1 MTYFHFD
8 FDPVDH
14 FAVGTLGQPGQRV
27 FVLQA
32 GQGDEYV
39 SLVCEKE
46 QMAALGEGLLSM
58 LDQIDDPPEPKVP
71 GGVMGSG
78 FGLVEPVIPAWRI
91 AQIGVGYDPDTAR
104 IVIVLQEM
112 IDESEDAEL
121 GRLTVSGKH
130 AEAFALH
137 ALKVVAAGRPLC
149 PMCGEPMDPDGHWC
163 AKTNGH
169 GKHYVQ

>member
-1 MTYFHFD
+1 MTYFHYD
-8 FDPVDH
+8 LDPVDH

-27 FVLQA
+27 FILQA

-46 QMAALGEGLLSM
+46 QRAALGEGLLSM
-58 LDQIDDPPEPKVP
+58 LDQIDDPPEPKAS
-71 GGVMGSG
+71 GGVMGRG

-112 IDESEDAEL
+112 TEESEEAEL
-121 GRLTVSGKH
+121 GRFTVGREH